1 MDADSGVCSGMGPER
16 VPPAWASVGV
26 SGQRTADKP
35 IPHPPPRL
43 SPLLLLPLPL
53 PLRFRVNGLP
63 ASGLLLLLPLPAA
76 AAAAACVC
84 LRSRPS
90 SLRGEADARVT

>member
-1 MDADSGVCSGMGPER
+1 MDAGSGVCSGMGPER

-63 ASGLLLLLPLPAA
+63 ASGLLLLLLLLLLLPAA
-76 AAAAACVC
+76 TA
-84 LRSRPS
+84 LQF
-90 SLRGEADARVT
+90 